1 MRSDN
6 AASSQAQG
14 PAPRFRPF
22 RIKRPP
28 VEAPRKIVEQKRRAK
43 KQFARRKQRAIEE
56 KRRERVRFNI
66 RVARAVAM
74 VARSRCT
81 TRHAC
86 RCVGLKVGTKS
97 ETTVKRL
104 CDQRRIPRWRA
115 SAKCRAVL
123 QISVPDPSPQAKA
136 RLGRMYAMTTHA
148 PSPAFV
154 DSPAQQQAARE
165 RRRLLRQRYARNISA
180 RANTEVRR

>member
-86 RCVGLKVGTKS
+86 RCVGLKIGTKS
-97 ETTVKRL
+97 ECAVKTA
-104 CDQRRIPRWRA
+104 CDRQRILRWRA
-115 SAKCRAVL
+115 SPTCRAIL
-123 QISVPDPSPQAKA
+123 QISLPYPPPQAKA
-136 RLGRMYAMTTHA
+136 RPRRFAMATHV

-154 DSPAQQQAARE
+154 DSPARRKAASA
-165 RRRLLRQRYARNISA
+165 RRRLHQRRRARTEA
-180 RANTEVRR
+180 RG